1 MIITR
6 TPYRISFFGG
16 GTDYPAWYRENGG
29 AVLATSIN
37 KYSYISA
44 RFLPPFF
51 KHKHRI
57 VYSQQESVNKIDEI
71 NHPSV
76 RETMRFLNI
85 DKGLEIHH
93 DGDLPA
99 MSGLGSSSSFTVGL
113 LNALYG
119 LNGQTKN
126 KRQLALDAIHIE
138 QNMIKENV
146 GSQDQSTAAFG
157 SLNKIE
163 FGGTQEIAV
172 CPIVMKPERFKEL
185 QSHLMLFFT
194 DFPRNASD
202 IAKEQIK
209 LTPKKQTELSL
220 IRQTVD
226 EGINILQNDN
236 QKMDEFG
243 KLLDSAWQV
252 KRTLTSKITNPKLDA
267 IYATGLKAGATG
279 GKLLGAGGGGF
290 MLFFVKPELQKN
302 VKEKLKKL
310 LYVPF
315 RFEHSGSQIIYLGY
329 TDDNY
334 NYY

>member
-16 GTDYPAWYRENGG
+16 GTDYPAWYEENGG

-57 VYSQQESVNKIDEI
+57 VYSRQESVTKIDDI
-71 NHPSV
+71 DHPSV

-93 DGDLPA
+93 DGDLPS

-146 GSQDQSTAAFG
+146 GSQDQTTAAFG

-163 FGGTQEIAV
+163 FGGTQKISIY
-172 CPIVMKPERFKEL
+172 PIVMKLERLKEL
-185 QSHLMLFFT
+185 QNHLMLFFT
-194 DFPRNASD
+194 DFSRKASD

-209 LTPKKQTELSL
+209 LTPKKKTELNL

-226 EGINILQNDN
+226 EGINILQGNN
-236 QKMDEFG
+236 SMDEFG
-243 KLLDSAWQV
+243 KLLDNAWRV
-252 KRTLTSKITNPKLDA
+252 KRTLTSKISNPKLDA
-267 IYATGLKAGATG
+267 IYTAGIKAGATG

-290 MLFFVKPELQKN
+290 MLFFVKPELQKK
-302 VKEKLKKL
+302 VKEKLKNL
-310 LYVPF
+310 LHVPF
-315 RFEHSGSQIIYLGY
+315 HFEHSGSQIIYLGY
-329 TDDNY
+329 TEDDNY
-334 NYY
+334 

>member
-16 GTDYPAWYRENGG
+16 GTDHPIWYEKNGG
-29 AVLATSIN
+29 AVLSASID
-37 KYSYISA
+37 KYCYISC

-57 VYSQQESVNKIDEI
+57 VYGKQENVNRINQID
-71 NHPSV
+71 HPSV
-76 RETMRFLNI
+76 RECMRYT
-85 DKGLEIHH
+85 KQKHGLEIHH

-138 QNMIKENV
+138 QNMINENV
-146 GSQDQSTAAFG
+146 GSQDQTTAAFG

-172 CPIVMKPERFKEL
+172 YPIVMKPARNKEL
-185 QSHLMLFFT
+185 QDHLMLFFT
-194 DFPRNASD
+194 DFPRNASE

-209 LTPKKQTELSL
+209 LTPKKSTELTFMK
-220 IRQTVD
+220 QTVD
-226 EGINILQNDN
+226 
-236 QKMDEFG
+236 
-243 KLLDSAWQV
+243 
-252 KRTLTSKITNPKLDA
+252 
-267 IYATGLKAGATG
+267 
-279 GKLLGAGGGGF
+279 
-290 MLFFVKPELQKN
+290 
-302 VKEKLKKL
+302 
-310 LYVPF
+310 
-315 RFEHSGSQIIYLGY
+315 
-329 TDDNY
+329 
-334 NYY
+334 

>member
-16 GTDYPAWYRENGG
+16 GTDYPAWYEKNGG

-57 VYSQQESVNKIDEI
+57 VYDQQESVNKIDEI
-71 NHPSV
+71 DHPSV
-76 RETMRFLNI
+76 RETMRFLNV

-126 KRQLALDAIHIE
+126 KRQLALNAIHIE
-138 QNMIKENV
+138 QNMINENV
-146 GSQDQSTAAFG
+146 GSQDQTTAAFG

-172 CPIVMKPERFKEL
+172 YPIVMKPARHKEL
-185 QSHLMLFFT
+185 QDHLMLFFT
-194 DFPRNASD
+194 DFPRNASE

-209 LTPKKQTELSL
+209 LTPKKNTELNF

-226 EGINILQNDN
+226 EGIDILQSDQDIN
-236 QKMDEFG
+236 EFG
-243 KLLDSAWQV
+243 KLLNNAWKV
-252 KRTLTSKITNPKLDA
+252 KRTLSSKISNPKLDA
-267 IYATGLKAGATG
+267 IYTAGLKAGATG

-302 VKEKLKKL
+302 VREKLKKL

-315 RFEHSGSQIIYLGY
+315 HFEHSGSQIIYLGH
-329 TDDNY
+329 TDDD
-334 NYY
+334 YY